1 VSHPERERET
11 ATSEKHSGDT
21 ANRMP
26 DDIDGTSWECG
37 VYAGAKM
44 LDLRCD
50 R

>member
-1 VSHPERERET
+1 VSHPEREREP
-11 ATSEKHSGDT
+11 ATSEKHSDDT

-37 VYAGAKM
+37 VHAGANM